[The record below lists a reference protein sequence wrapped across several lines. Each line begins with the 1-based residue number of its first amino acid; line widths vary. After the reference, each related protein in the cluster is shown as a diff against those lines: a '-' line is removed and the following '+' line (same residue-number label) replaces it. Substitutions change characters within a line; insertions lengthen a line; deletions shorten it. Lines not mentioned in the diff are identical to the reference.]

1 MRRPLS
7 WSVPDTRNRLPEQ
20 IGDPPDSGGPS
31 LTLGGLI
38 GIGFAN
44 AVCVAAGL
52 VLGHLLDGWLGTAPV
67 MVLLGIGLGLA
78 LGAVGSVMEIR
89 RYLQD

>member
-1 MRRPLS
+1 
-7 WSVPDTRNRLPEQ
+7 VPEQ
-20 IGDPPDSGGPS
+20 IGDSPDSGGPS
-31 LTLGGLI
+31 LSLGGLL
-38 GIGFAN
+38 GIGLAN
-44 AVCVAAGL
+44 AVCLAGGL

-78 LGAVGSVMEIR
+78 LGVAGSLMEIR